1 MTDEE
6 TTMTETKDKIAS
18 LPCLHA
24 ASLPCSQLASLACLQ
39 AAELPAVDAM
49 ESETTAAMA
58 DAAEVAEA
66 KKLLLSHSLL
76 KARQRTN
83 VFKDSYQPRGKLLRG
98 ICDEVK
104 ASRKPLFGF
113 PKLSLRFICW
123 LLPDPPDLLLNHI
136 CLRN

>member
-6 TTMTETKDKIAS
+6 TTTTEKKDTAAS

-24 ASLPCSQLASLACLQ
+24 ASLPCSQAASSPCLQ

-49 ESETTAAMA
+49 ESMTTAAMA

-66 KKLLLSHSLL
+66 KKLLLSHSLP
-76 KARQRTN
+76 KARQRRRD
-83 VFKDSYQPRGKLLRG
+83 FSGHLRQ
-98 ICDEVK
+98 EVK

-123 LLPDPPDLLLNHI
+123 LLPDPLDLLLNHI
-136 CLRN
+136 CLHN